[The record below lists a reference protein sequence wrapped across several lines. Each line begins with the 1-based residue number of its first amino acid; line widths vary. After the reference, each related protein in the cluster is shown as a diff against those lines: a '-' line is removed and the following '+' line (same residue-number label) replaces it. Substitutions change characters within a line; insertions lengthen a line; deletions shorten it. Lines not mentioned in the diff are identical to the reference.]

1 MKEYN
6 DSIVIVIATSPGV
19 ATLVEAQPGRRYR
32 KATMGPVRLR
42 AILQSSRMRGGA
54 AGAPSPP
61 FWGWLYKTYQSI
73 YNALFLFDSIP
84 NYVTIIKYVNLYKIV

>member
-32 KATMGPVRLR
+32 KATMGPVRLPE
-42 AILQSSRMRGGA
+42 AQPGQSHAGGRGRSPF
-54 AGAPSPP
+54 APLL
-61 FWGWLYKTYQSI
+61 GLVI
-73 YNALFLFDSIP
+73 
-84 NYVTIIKYVNLYKIV
+84 